1 MPAWRKGA
9 DVEMVTGDSQGLIH
23 PVILCGGSGTRLWP
37 VSRQSFPKQFSRLVG
52 EESLF
57 QATAR
62 RLSGPGFAA
71 PVIVTSA
78 DFRFVVRD
86 QLAAIGITP
95 AAVLIE
101 PAPRNTA
108 PAVLAAALWLERH
121 APAALVLVA
130 PSDHLMPDP
139 ASFRAAAAEGARRA
153 AAGGI
158 VTFGIRPVSPETGYG
173 YLELAEPATGSGAVP
188 LKRFVE
194 KPDLAAATEMVASG
208 RHLWN
213 AGIFLFRSDA
223 MISAFATL
231 APGLLP
237 PVTRAVDEVKP
248 DLTFL
253 RLGPEA
259 WEGVPSISIDYA
271 IMERAPGLWAV
282 PYGGGW
288 TDLGGWAAIWSEGAP
303 SADGVVQQ
311 GEVLALDCRDSLLR
325 SEDETLQLV
334 GIGLDGIIAVAM
346 PDAVLVARKADAQR
360 VKDAVEAMKE
370 RKVAQATSFRSDRR
384 PWGWFETLAT
394 GDRFKVK
401 RIVVLP
407 GAALSL
413 QSHRHRAE
421 HWVVVDGT
429 ARVTVGDSVKL
440 VHENQ
445 SVYIPLGER
454 HRLENPGERNMILI
468 EVQTG
473 SYFGE
478 DDIIRYDDIYARQ

>member
-1 MPAWRKGA
+1 ML
-9 DVEMVTGDSQGLIH
+9 DVNAKARQAIH

-52 EESLF
+52 DESLF

-62 RLSGPGFAA
+62 RLSGPGFAN

-101 PAPRNTA
+101 PSPRNTA
-108 PAVLAAALWLERH
+108 PAVLAATLWLETH
-121 APAALVLVA
+121 APGALVLVA

-139 ASFRAAAAEGARRA
+139 ASFRTAAGAALGRA

-158 VTFGIRPVSPETGYG
+158 VTFGITPTAPETGYG
-173 YLELAEPATGSGAVP
+173 YLELAGTATPGEAAALQG
-188 LKRFVE
+188 FVE
-194 KPDLAAATEMVASG
+194 KPDLATAQIMAASG

-213 AGIFLFRSDA
+213 AGIFLFRSDV
-223 MISAFATL
+223 MIGAFANL
-231 APGLLP
+231 APELLA
-237 PVTRAVDEVKP
+237 PVTRAVDEAKP

-253 RLGPEA
+253 RLSPEA
-259 WEGVPSISIDYA
+259 WEAVSAISIDYA
-271 IMERAPGLWAV
+271 IMERSAGLWAV

-288 TDLGGWAAIWSEGAP
+288 TDLGGWGAIWTAGAASE
-303 SADGVVQQ
+303 DGVVQEGQ
-311 GEVLALDCRDSLLR
+311 VLALDCRDSLLR
-325 SEDETLQLV
+325 SEDDGLQLV
-334 GIGLDGIIAVAM
+334 GIGLDGIVAVAM
-346 PDAVLVARKADAQR
+346 ADAVLVARKSDAQR
-360 VKDAVEAMKE
+360 VKDAVEALKQ
-370 RKVAQATSFRSDRR
+370 RKVVQATAFRSDRR

-394 GDRFKVK
+394 GERFKVK

-413 QSHRHRAE
+413 QSHRFRAE
-421 HWVVVDGT
+421 HWIVVAGT
-429 ARVTVGDSVKL
+429 ARVTVGDEVQL
-440 VHENQ
+440 VSENQ
-445 SVYIPLGER
+445 SVYIPLGEK
-454 HRLENPGERNMILI
+454 HRLENPGDTPMVLI

-478 DDIIRYDDIYARQ
+478 DDIIRYEDVYARQ

>member
-1 MPAWRKGA
+1 MMTTRKP
-9 DVEMVTGDSQGLIH
+9 DGLIH

-62 RLSGPGFAA
+62 RLSGEGFAR

-101 PAPRNTA
+101 PAARNTA
-108 PAVLAAALWLERH
+108 PAVLAATLWLERLQ
-121 APAALVLVA
+121 PAALVLVA

-139 ASFRAAAAEGARRA
+139 ASFRLAAAEGARRA

-158 VTFGIRPVSPETGYG
+158 VTFGIRPSTPETGYG
-173 YLELAEPATGSGAVP
+173 YLELAAAGAGSEAVP
-188 LKRFVE
+188 LHRFVE
-194 KPDLAAATEMVASG
+194 KPDLATARDMLASG
-208 RHLWN
+208 RYLWN
-213 AGIFLFRSDA
+213 AGIFLFRSDV
-223 MISAFATL
+223 MISAFANL

-237 PVTRAVDEVKP
+237 PVTRAVDEAEP

-253 RLGPEA
+253 RLEPEA
-259 WEGVPSISIDYA
+259 WQAVAPISIDYA
-271 IMERAPGLWAV
+271 IMERAEGLWAV

-288 TDLGGWAAIWSEGAP
+288 TDLGGWAAIWSEGADAG
-303 SADGVVQQ
+303 SGLVQEGQ
-311 GEVLALDCRDSLLR
+311 VLALDCRDSLLR
-325 SEDETLQLV
+325 SEDEGLQLV
-334 GIGLDGIIAVAM
+334 GIGLEGIVAIAM
-346 PDAVLVARKADAQR
+346 PDAVLVARKSDAQR
-360 VKDAVEAMKE
+360 VKDAVEALKE
-370 RKVAQATSFRSDRR
+370 RKVAQATAFRSDRR

-413 QSHRHRAE
+413 QSHRFRAE
-421 HWVVVDGT
+421 HWIVVQGT
-429 ARVTVGDSVKL
+429 ARVTVGGTVRL
-440 VHENQ
+440 VGENE

-454 HRLENPGERNMILI
+454 HRLENPGDSNMVLI

-478 DDIIRYDDIYARQ
+478 DDIIRYDDIYARR

>member
-1 MPAWRKGA
+1 
-9 DVEMVTGDSQGLIH
+9 MVAGQASGLIH

-62 RLSGPGFAA
+62 RLSGEGFAA
-71 PVIVTSA
+71 PVVVTSA

-86 QLAAIGITP
+86 QLSAIGITP

-108 PAVLAAALWLERH
+108 PAVLAATLWLEQR
-121 APAALVLVA
+121 APGTLILVA

-139 ASFRAAAAEGARRA
+139 ASFRLAVAAGARQAR
-153 AAGGI
+153 AGGI
-158 VTFGIRPVSPETGYG
+158 VTFGITPHTPETGYG
-173 YLELAEPATGSGAVP
+173 YLELASAPADGSAVP
-188 LKRFVE
+188 LSRFVE
-194 KPDLAAATEMVASG
+194 KPSLAAATAMVASG

-213 AGIFLFRSDA
+213 AGIFLFRSDV
-223 MISAFATL
+223 MISSFASL

-237 PVTRAVDEVKP
+237 PVTRAIDAAKP

-253 RLGPEA
+253 RLAPAA
-259 WEGVPSISIDYA
+259 WDEVDAISIDYA
-271 IMERAPGLWAV
+271 IMERAAGLWAV

-288 TDLGGWAAIWSEGAP
+288 TDLGGWAAIWSEGAG
-303 SADGVVQQ
+303 AGTDVVQQ
-311 GEVLALDCRDSLLR
+311 GPVLALDCRDSLLR
-325 SEDETLQLV
+325 SEDEGLQLV
-334 GIGLDGIIAVAM
+334 GIGLDGIVAVAM

-360 VKDAVEAMKE
+360 VKDAVEAMKAQ
-370 RKVAQATSFRSDRR
+370 KVAQATAFRSDRR

-421 HWVVVDGT
+421 HWIVVEGT
-429 ARVTVGDSVKL
+429 ARVTVGEAVSL
-440 VHENQ
+440 VSENQ
-445 SVYIPLGER
+445 SVYIPLGEK
-454 HRLENPGERNMILI
+454 HRLENPGGTNMVLI

-478 DDIIRYDDIYARQ
+478 DDIIRYEDIYARQ

>member
-1 MPAWRKGA
+1 ML
-9 DVEMVTGDSQGLIH
+9 DVNAKAGQAIH

-52 EESLF
+52 DESLF

-62 RLSGPGFAA
+62 RLSGPGFAN

-86 QLAAIGITP
+86 QLAAIGMTP

-101 PAPRNTA
+101 PSPRNTA
-108 PAVLAAALWLERH
+108 PAVLAATLWLETH
-121 APAALVLVA
+121 APGALVLVA

-139 ASFRAAAAEGARRA
+139 ASFRTAAGAALARA

-158 VTFGIRPVSPETGYG
+158 VTFGITPTAPETGYG
-173 YLELAEPATGSGAVP
+173 YLELAGNATPGEAAALQG
-188 LKRFVE
+188 FVE
-194 KPDLAAATEMVASG
+194 KPDLATARIMAASG

-213 AGIFLFRSDA
+213 AGIFLFRSDV
-223 MISAFATL
+223 MIGAFANL
-231 APGLLP
+231 APELLA
-237 PVTRAVDEVKP
+237 PVTRALDEAKP

-253 RLGPEA
+253 RLSPEA
-259 WEGVPSISIDYA
+259 WEAVSAISIDYA
-271 IMERAPGLWAV
+271 IMERSAGLWAV

-288 TDLGGWAAIWSEGAP
+288 TDLGGWGAIWTAGTASE
-303 SADGVVQQ
+303 DGVVQEGQ
-311 GEVLALDCRDSLLR
+311 VLALDCRDSLLR
-325 SEDETLQLV
+325 SEDDGLQLV
-334 GIGLDGIIAVAM
+334 GIGLDGIVAVAM
-346 PDAVLVARKADAQR
+346 ADAVLVARKSDAQR
-360 VKDAVEAMKE
+360 VKDAVEALKQ
-370 RKVAQATSFRSDRR
+370 RKVVQATAFRSDRR

-394 GDRFKVK
+394 GERFKVK

-413 QSHRHRAE
+413 QSHRFRAE
-421 HWVVVDGT
+421 HWIVVAGT
-429 ARVTVGDSVKL
+429 ARVTVGDEVLL
-440 VHENQ
+440 VSENQ
-445 SVYIPLGER
+445 SVYIPLGEK
-454 HRLENPGERNMILI
+454 HRLENPGDTPMVLI

-478 DDIIRYDDIYARQ
+478 DDIIRYEDVYARQ

>member
-1 MPAWRKGA
+1 VPLNAQPDIR
-9 DVEMVTGDSQGLIH
+9 IH
-23 PVILCGGSGTRLWP
+23 PLILCGGSGTRLWP
-37 VSRQSFPKQFSRLVG
+37 VSRQSFPKQFSKLIG

-62 RLSGPGFAA
+62 RLSGDMFAP

-108 PAVLAAALWLERH
+108 PAVLAATLWLEQQE
-121 APAALVLVA
+121 PGALVLVA

-139 ASFRAAAAEGARRA
+139 ASFRLAAGAAAAHA

-158 VTFGIRPVSPETGYG
+158 ATFGIAPDRPETGYG
-173 YLELAEPATGSGAVP
+173 YLELAAAVEEGGHAAVP
-188 LKRFVE
+188 LARFVE
-194 KPDLAAATEMVASG
+194 KPDRGAAEEMLRSG

-213 AGIFLFRSDA
+213 AGIFLFRSDV
-223 MISAFATL
+223 MVGAFRAL
-231 APGLLP
+231 APQLVA
-237 PVTRAVDEVKP
+237 PVARALTGARP
-248 DLTFL
+248 DLSFL
-253 RLGPEA
+253 RLDPEA
-259 WEGVPSISIDYA
+259 WNEVESISLDYA
-271 IMERAPGLWAV
+271 IMEKAKGLCAV
-282 PYGGGW
+282 PYHGGW
-288 TDLGGWAAIWSEGAP
+288 TDLGGWAAIWDEGSP
-303 SADGVVQQ
+303 GADGVVQT
-311 GEVLALDCRDSLLR
+311 GNVLALDCRDSLLR
-325 SEDETLQLV
+325 SEEDGLQLV
-334 GIGLDGIIAVAM
+334 GIGLDGIVAVAM
-346 PDAVLVARKADAQR
+346 PDAVLVARKSDAQR
-360 VKDAVEAMKE
+360 VKDAVEAMKAG
-370 RKVAQATSFRSDRR
+370 KVKQATEFRHDRR
-384 PWGWFETLAT
+384 PWGWFETLSK
-394 GDRFKVK
+394 GERFHVK

-421 HWVVVDGT
+421 HWIVVEGT
-429 ARVTVGDSVKL
+429 ARVTIDESVRL
-440 VHENQ
+440 IDQNQ
-445 SVYIPLGER
+445 SVYIPLGAR
-454 HRLENPGERNMILI
+454 HRLENPGTEPLVLI

>member
-1 MPAWRKGA
+1 
-9 DVEMVTGDSQGLIH
+9 MVTGQAGGIIH

-62 RLSGPGFAA
+62 RLSGEGYAS
-71 PVIVTSA
+71 PVVVTSA

-86 QLAAIGITP
+86 QLAAIGIAP

-101 PAPRNTA
+101 PSPRNTA
-108 PAVLAAALWLERH
+108 PAVLAATLWLERQ
-121 APAALVLVA
+121 APGALALVA

-139 ASFRAAAAEGARRA
+139 ASFRLAVAAGARRA
-153 AAGGI
+153 GDGGI
-158 VTFGIRPVSPETGYG
+158 VTFGIRPHAPETGYG
-173 YLELAEPATGSGAVP
+173 YLELAAAADGAEAVP
-188 LKRFVE
+188 LAGFVE
-194 KPDLAAATEMVASG
+194 KPDLAAAKDMLASG

-213 AGIFLFRSDA
+213 AGIFLFRSDT
-223 MISAFATL
+223 MIGAFARL
-231 APGLLP
+231 APDLLP
-237 PVTRAVDEVKP
+237 PVTRAVDEAGP
-248 DLTFL
+248 DLAFL
-253 RLGPEA
+253 RLAPGA
-259 WEGVPSISIDYA
+259 WDTVPSISIDYA
-271 IMERAPGLWAV
+271 IMERAGDLWAV

-288 TDLGGWAAIWSEGAP
+288 TDLGGWAAVWSEGDA
-303 SADGVVQQ
+303 SGDGVVQE
-311 GEVLALDCRDSLLR
+311 GAVLAIGCRDSLLR

-334 GIGLDGIIAVAM
+334 GIGLDGIVAVAM

-370 RKVAQATSFRSDRR
+370 NKVAQATAFRSDRR

-394 GDRFKVK
+394 GERFKVK

-413 QSHRHRAE
+413 QSHRLRSE
-421 HWVVVDGT
+421 HWIVVEGT
-429 ARVTVGDSVKL
+429 ARVTVGGSVRL
-440 VHENQ
+440 VSENQ
-445 SVYIPLGER
+445 SVYIPLGEK
-454 HRLENPGERNMILI
+454 HRLENPGQSNMVLI

-478 DDIIRYDDIYARQ
+478 DDIIRYEDIYARN

>member
-1 MPAWRKGA
+1 MTPLTLEPG
-9 DVEMVTGDSQGLIH
+9 GLIH

-62 RLSGPGFAA
+62 RLSGEGFAN

-78 DFRFVVRD
+78 DFRFIVRD

-101 PAPRNTA
+101 PLARNTA
-108 PAVLAAALWLERH
+108 PAVLAATLWLERQ
-121 APAALVLVA
+121 APGGLVLVA

-139 ASFRAAAAEGARRA
+139 ASFRLAIEAGARRA

-158 VTFGIRPVSPETGYG
+158 VTFGIRPSSPETGYG
-173 YLELAEPATGSGAVP
+173 YLELAAPQAGEEAAA
-188 LKRFVE
+188 LKCFVE
-194 KPDLAAATEMVASG
+194 KPDLAAARDMLASG

-213 AGIFLFRSDA
+213 AGIFLFRSDV
-223 MISAFATL
+223 MIDAFARL
-231 APGLLP
+231 APGLLA
-237 PVTRAVDEVKP
+237 PVTRALDAAQP

-253 RLGPEA
+253 RLAPEA
-259 WEGVPSISIDYA
+259 WQEVESISIDYA
-271 IMERAPGLWAV
+271 IMERASDLWAV
-282 PYGGGW
+282 PYGGRW
-288 TDLGGWAAIWSEGAP
+288 TDLGGWAAIWSEGAAG
-303 SADGVVQQ
+303 SDGVVQEGQ
-311 GEVLALDCRDSLLR
+311 VIALDCRDSLLR
-325 SEDETLQLV
+325 SEDETLQLI

-346 PDAVLVARKADAQR
+346 PDAVLVAKKSDAQR

-370 RKVAQATSFRSDRR
+370 KKVSQATAFRSDRR
-384 PWGWFETLAT
+384 PWGWFETLTT
-394 GDRFKVK
+394 GERFKVK

-413 QSHRHRAE
+413 QSHRFRAE
-421 HWVVVDGT
+421 HWIVVEGT
-429 ARVTVGDSVKL
+429 ARVTIGDSVSL
-440 VHENQ
+440 VNENQ
-445 SVYIPLGER
+445 SVYIPLGEK
-454 HRLENPGERNMILI
+454 HRLENPGQSNMVLI